1 MVAVRSRVD
10 RLARPT
16 LSRPRLSA
24 LAAAVVLLL
33 LSAQIGA
40 YDDYNLTAV
49 AIFAVAAAG
58 LTLLTGLNG
67 QLSLGHGAL
76 MAIGAYTASLL
87 LKDHRQ
93 FPVIVV
99 LLISVLSSGVIGI
112 VFG

>member
-1 MVAVRSRVD
+1 MVPVRSRVD
-10 RLARPT
+10 RLVSPT
-16 LSRPRLSA
+16 LSRHLLIA

-67 QLSLGHGAL
+67 QVSLGHGAL

-87 LKDHRQ
+87 LKDHP
-93 FPVIVV
+93 FPVVVV
-99 LLISVLSSGVIGI
+99 LLLALVAQ
-112 VFG
+112 